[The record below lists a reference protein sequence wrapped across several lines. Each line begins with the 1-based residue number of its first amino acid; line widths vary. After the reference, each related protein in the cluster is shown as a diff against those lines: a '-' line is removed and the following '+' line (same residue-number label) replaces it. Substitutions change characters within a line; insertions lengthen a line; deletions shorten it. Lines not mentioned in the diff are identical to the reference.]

1 MKNFK
6 LSEEQFVLLTANT
19 LTLRNHFIRE
29 MDKTE
34 YTEVK
39 EFYQKEIDKIN
50 SLFDEMN
57 LKFKTS
63 F

>member
-6 LSEEQFVLLTANT
+6 LSEEQFVLLTAHT
-19 LTLRNHFIRE
+19 LTLRNHFVKE

-50 SLFDEMN
+50 SLFDELN
-57 LKFKTS
+57 LKFKTN

>member
-6 LSEEQFVLLTANT
+6 LSEEQFTFLTVNT
-19 LTLRNHFIRE
+19 MMFRNFLISE
-29 MDKTE
+29 MNKAE
-34 YTEVK
+34 FAEVK
-39 EFYQKEIDKIN
+39 EYYQKEIDKIN
-50 SLFDEMN
+50 SLLDELN

>member
-1 MKNFK
+1 MKNYK
-6 LSEEQFVLLTANT
+6 LTEEQFILLNANT
-19 LTLRNHFIRE
+19 LALRNYYIAE

-39 EFYQKEIDKIN
+39 VFYQKEIDKIN
-50 SLFDEMN
+50 SLFDELN
-57 LKFKTS
+57 LKFKTC

>member
-1 MKNFK
+1 MKNYK
-6 LSEEQFVLLTANT
+6 LSEEQFVLLTAHT
-19 LTLRNHFIRE
+19 LTLRNHFVKE

-50 SLFDEMN
+50 SLFDELN
-57 LKFKTS
+57 LKFKTN

>member
-1 MKNFK
+1 MKNYK
-6 LSEEQFVLLTANT
+6 LTGEQFVLLTANT

>member
-6 LSEEQFVLLTANT
+6 LTEEQFVLLTANT
-19 LTLRNHFIRE
+19 LTLRNHFVRE

-50 SLFDEMN
+50 SLFDELN
-57 LKFKTS
+57 LRFKTNI
-63 F
+63 

>member
-1 MKNFK
+1 MKNYK
-6 LSEEQFVLLTANT
+6 LTEEQFILLNANT
-19 LTLRNHFIRE
+19 LALRNYYIAE

-39 EFYQKEIDKIN
+39 VFYQKEIDKIN

>member
-19 LTLRNHFIRE
+19 ISLRNHLIKKME
-29 MDKTE
+29 DTE
-34 YTEVK
+34 YTVVK
-39 EFYQKEIDKIN
+39 EYYQKEIDKIN
-50 SLFDEMN
+50 TLFDELN
-57 LKFKTS
+57 FQFKTN